1 MIWVERNGLGC
12 LVDCAL
18 KFLKAVN
25 NLFPSI
31 DRFQV
36 FTMERGQNHHER
48 RVLGQTEFRE
58 AMETGAI
65 PVLRTSLQF
74 ATIALPGCVL

>member
-1 MIWVERNGLGC
+1 
-12 LVDCAL
+12 
-18 KFLKAVN
+18 
-25 NLFPSI
+25 
-31 DRFQV
+31 
-36 FTMERGQNHHER
+36 MERGQNHHER